1 MFVHHQPSKGSG
13 LIWDMFG
20 EQPHTLEVLSLAPD
34 NTAALAHSDLNLKRI
49 IDWADAVFVEMLG
62 GESIMANAPPEV
74 QDILDS
80 FGNEAGVLMT
90 LDSENK
96 MTLPGFMFDRE
107 EDLELDGVAF
117 ALLFARQRRH
127 VDGDARRG
135 NGRRVWRS
143 GGNQGRWCHHS
154 LHSPANPAADQ
165 DGSLAL
171 LLPGRQ
177 LHGAVLGGELG
188 QAHGRSARW

>member
-1 MFVHHQPSKGSG
+1 M
-13 LIWDMFG
+13 
-20 EQPHTLEVLSLAPD
+20 
-34 NTAALAHSDLNLKRI
+34 HSDLNVKRV
-49 IDWADAVFVEMLG
+49 IDWADAVFGEMLG
-62 GESIMANAPPEV
+62 GESIMANAPPQV

-80 FGNEAGVLMT
+80 FGNEAGFLMT
-90 LDSENK
+90 LDSGK
-96 MTLPGFMFDRE
+96 QDDPARLHVRPAGRPRV
-107 EDLELDGVAF
+107 GRCRVCA
-117 ALLFARQRRH
+117 AFARQRRH

-177 LHGAVLGGELG
+177 LHGVVIGGELG